1 MAGGVGSRFWPISR
15 QSKPKQFL
23 DILDTGK
30 TFLRSTFERFRP
42 IVPDANFLVVT
53 NANYKELVLE
63 QLPELRPEQ
72 VLSEPLGRNTAP
84 CIAYAAYRINAAD
97 PAADMIVTPADH
109 LVLDGEGFRRIIG
122 RGLDFIADK
131 EAMMTIGIKPAN
143 PNTGYGYI
151 QVECSNLSSGEICKV
166 KTFTEKPNLE
176 MAQAFVE
183 SGEFLWNS
191 GIFIWNVQTF
201 IRAIESFLPEMYGLF
216 NSILPFYNTACE
228 YEHIQ
233 KIYPETRPV
242 SVDIGVMEKAHNVYV
257 ACGDFGWSDI
267 GTWGSLYEHS
277 DKDANGNV
285 APADALLSNTEGCI
299 VKAPE
304 GKTVVIDGLK
314 DYIVVESGNV
324 LMLCPRSKEQDIKLF
339 VENLKYRESEGII

>member
-23 DILDTGK
+23 DILGTGK

-42 IVPDANFLVVT
+42 IVEDGNFLIVT
-53 NANYKELVLE
+53 NADYKSLVLE
-63 QLPELRPEQ
+63 QLPELREDQ

-84 CIAYAAYRINAAD
+84 CIAYAAYRINAVD
-97 PAADMIVTPADH
+97 PQADMIVTPADH
-109 LVLDGEGFRRIIG
+109 LVVDGEGFREVINKG
-122 RGLDFIADK
+122 VEFIAGKD
-131 EAMMTIGIKPAN
+131 AMMTIGIKPAN

-151 QVECSNLSSGEICKV
+151 QVECGNLAPGEICKV

-176 MAQAFVE
+176 MAKAFVD

-201 IRAIESFLPEMYGLF
+201 LRAVGNFLPEVYALF
-216 NSILPFYNTACE
+216 DSIRPFYNTGCE

-233 KIYPETRPV
+233 KIYPETRAV
-242 SVDIGVMEKAHNVYV
+242 SVDIGIMEKARNVYV
-257 ACGDFGWSDI
+257 TCGNFGWSDI

-277 DKDANGNV
+277 ERDAFGNA
-285 APADALLSNTEGCI
+285 APPDALLSNTEGCI
-299 VKAPE
+299 VKVPE
-304 GKTVVIDGLK
+304 GKIAVIDGLK

-339 VENLKYRESEGII
+339 VENLKFRESEGII